1 MSFVNHNYKKNLGN
15 VFYKINQKVDLYKKN
30 NPCRQ
35 VISLGIGDVT
45 RPFSENLANIMS
57 NAILEQKYKPLPF
70 HFELDNVTTII
81 WLLKG
86 AFVEQSVVKKI
97 LQYLR
102 FFGKDLF
109 AKFGYFLGI
118 SYLKRT
124 ENNIIGNFS
133 LNFLML

>member
-57 NAILEQKYKPLPF
+57 NAILEQKYTSTF
-70 HFELDNVTTII
+70 
-81 WLLKG
+81 KG
-86 AFVEQSVVKKI
+86 YPPEQGYMFLREKI
-97 LQYLR
+97 KERYSG
-102 FFGKDLF
+102 FGVNIKTDEIF
-109 AKFGYFLGI
+109 IGNGI
-118 SYLKRT
+118 SCDIS
-124 ENNIIGNFS
+124 NI
-133 LNFLML
+133 FLTLYEIAELPSDLV